1 MNKKMGRPRKIVD
14 DEGTTAMV
22 SVRVPADMLPRLEK
36 CARLMQ
42 ADMMGVT
49 VTRGDCLRRLIWE
62 GLQARGLM
70 TD

>member
-1 MNKKMGRPRKIVD
+1 MTKAMGRPRKIAD
-14 DEGTTAMV
+14 DGETAMV
-22 SVRVPADMLPRLEK
+22 SVRVPAHMVDRLEK

>member
-1 MNKKMGRPRKIVD
+1 MSKKMGRPRKIVD

-22 SVRVPADMLPRLEK
+22 SVRVPADMIGKLDK
-36 CARLMQ
+36 CAKLMQ
-42 ADMMGVT
+42 ADLLGVT

-62 GLQARGLM
+62 GLQSRGLM

>member
-1 MNKKMGRPRKIVD
+1 MTKTMGRPRKID
-14 DEGTTAMV
+14 QDGETAMV

-42 ADMMGVT
+42 ADLCGVT

>member
-22 SVRVPADMLPRLEK
+22 SVRVPAHMVDRLDK
-36 CARLMQ
+36 CAKLMQ
-42 ADMMGVT
+42 ADLLGVT

-62 GLQARGLM
+62 GLQSRGLM

>member
-1 MNKKMGRPRKIVD
+1 MGRPRKIAD
-14 DEGTTAMV
+14 DGETAMV

-36 CARLMQ
+36 CAKLMQ
-42 ADMMGVT
+42 ADLLGVT

-62 GLQARGLM
+62 GLQSRGLM

>member
-1 MNKKMGRPRKIVD
+1 MKKTVGRPRKID
-14 DEGTTAMV
+14 QDGETAMV
-22 SVRVPADMLPRLEK
+22 SVRVPADMVDKLEK

-62 GLQARGLM
+62 GLKSRGLL

>member
-1 MNKKMGRPRKIVD
+1 MKKTVGRPRKID
-14 DEGTTAMV
+14 QDGETAMV
-22 SVRVPADMLPRLEK
+22 SVRVPADMVDKLEK

-42 ADMMGVT
+42 ADLCGVT

>member
-1 MNKKMGRPRKIVD
+1 MTKTIGRPRKITD
-14 DEGTTAMV
+14 DGETAMV
-22 SVRVPADMLPRLEK
+22 SVRIPADMLPKLEK

-42 ADMMGVT
+42 ADLYGVT

-62 GLQARGLM
+62 GLQTRGLM